1 MATLTKPQKLY
12 IVQRLACFE
21 PAADVIAAV
30 KAEFGIT
37 VSAQALQCYDPTKV
51 NGQGLSQELRE
62 VFEATRKRFLEDT
75 SDIPIAS
82 KAYRLRVLQR
92 VADKAEQKGN
102 TPVVLQAV
110 EQAAKEVG
118 EVFTNKQNVKHSGE
132 IKNTQPVINLT
143 MTQ

>member
-1 MATLTKPQKLY
+1 MATLTKQQKLF

-21 PAADVIAAV
+21 SPKDVIEAV

-37 VSAQALQCYDPTKV
+37 VTYPALQVYDPNNARGKE
-51 NGQGLSQELRE
+51 LSQELRE
-62 VFEATRKRFLEDT
+62 AFEATRKRFLEDT

-118 EVFTNKQNVKHSGE
+118 DVFTNKQNVKHSGE